1 MLRTIFATD
10 NLLEAQEK
18 NKKIA
23 TAMGHSLSTQQNIYI
38 KHE

>member
-10 NLLEAQEK
+10 TLLAEQEK

-23 TAMGHSLSTQQNIYI
+23 EGMCHSVSTQQNIYI
-38 KHE
+38 KH